1 MNDERYVLRNAR
13 ALAESYLRA
22 SVRAGDSVID
32 ATMGNGGDTRL
43 LCRLV
48 GPDGHVTAFDV
59 QPEALRSTKAK
70 LEEEGLLERASLI
83 LSGHEAMEA
92 YVSGPVQ
99 AVVFN
104 FGWLPGAD
112 HTVTTRC
119 ETSLRAAEAALR
131 LLSPGGIVTL
141 CIYPG
146 HEEGARE
153 LEALARWSSALPVR
167 EFNVLRHQFI
177 NAADSTPNL
186 ILIQKNAQSGTE
198 RSRGTDGP
206 ARKAAEFVP
215 GC

>member
-1 MNDERYVLRNAR
+1 MSDERYILRNAR
-13 ALAESYLRA
+13 ALAEGYLRA
-22 SVRAGDSVID
+22 SIREGDSVID

-48 GPDGHVTAFDV
+48 GPSGHVTAFDV

-70 LEEEGLLERASLI
+70 LEADGLLDRATLI
-83 LSGHEAMEA
+83 LAGHETMGDHVA
-92 YVSGPVQ
+92 GPVQ

-112 HTVTTRC
+112 HAVTTRC

-131 LLSPGGIVTL
+131 LLAPDGIVSL
-141 CIYPG
+141 CVYPG

-153 LEALARWSSALPVR
+153 LSALVRWSAGLPVR
-167 EFNVLRHQFI
+167 EFNVLHHRFI

-186 ILIQKNAQSGTE
+186 ILIQKNVQSGTKRQQE
-198 RSRGTDGP
+198 I
-206 ARKAAEFVP
+206 
-215 GC
+215 